1 MFGSNPARNVKSK
14 IMGICSNELNRRK
27 HKQYSQPKQHSKK
40 YSSKKSN
47 NDIIKIKETTGPVL
61 SISTLNGLIDN
72 LWVFKDACDTFLN
85 FKN

>member
-27 HKQYSQPKQHSKK
+27 HKQYSKK
-40 YSSKKSN
+40 CSSKKSN